1 MSACICVLYHSIEVL
16 MLDFTTVVH
25 WLYLYGDRLCAETG
39 SVSSTRRPFEV
50 CNSAVVIDMAYPGS
64 DSNGVPPL
72 PCSQPL

>member
-1 MSACICVLYHSIEVL
+1 

-39 SVSSTRRPFEV
+39 SVSSTQRPFEV
-50 CNSAVVIDMAYPGS
+50 STSGVDVDMACLGS
-64 DSNGVPPL
+64 ESNGVPPL